1 MNSSS
6 SSSLGASL
14 TGLLVIYAVILV
26 VAVWAYVRIIRRA
39 GYSGWWVLIGLVPLL
54 NVVMFL
60 VFAFKE
66 WPIQRELAYLRAQIG
81 RGGSGYGLPAGY
93 GNPPAGYGNPP
104 AGYGNPPSGYGYP
117 SSGYGSPSSGYGNP
131 SSGYGNPPSGYG
143 NPPSGYGNPPSGYGN
158 PPAG

>member
-6 SSSLGASL
+6 SSGFEAGL
-14 TGLLVIYAVILV
+14 TGLLVVYAVILV
-26 VAVWAYVRIIRRA
+26 VTVWAYVRIIRRA
-39 GYSGWWVLIGLVPLL
+39 GYSAWWILIGLVPLL

-66 WPIQRELAYLRAQIG
+66 WPIQRELAQLRGQVG

-93 GNPPAGYGNPP
+93 GNPPSGYGNPP
-104 AGYGNPPSGYGYP
+104 FGYGNPPSD
-117 SSGYGSPSSGYGNP
+117 
-131 SSGYGNPPSGYG
+131 YGNPPSGYG
-143 NPPSGYGNPPSGYGN
+143 NPPTGYGNPPSGYGN